1 MDLNH
6 ILLFVAVVSPLLVLA
21 RAWHPG
27 GTHRGW
33 IVAAVVVLVITAT
46 SWIFVRDEAGYVGGG
61 AWFFLLLLPAIGL
74 KKAAQLAAE
83 GRYQSARRLARLLR
97 ILHPTQELR
106 EQVRIFHVLESR
118 AVSGGETAP
127 PAWPQ
132 RRPRRLSGAPAVLT
146 VIVLNIAAF
155 VLELSQGDL
164 NDPRI
169 LHRLGALDW
178 EDVVIGH
185 EYWRLL
191 SALFIHAGL
200 LHLGFNL
207 FALYVLGPGLERT
220 IGALRFAVCYL
231 LSGLGSTIGVIGLTS
246 LGWVRP
252 SELVGAS
259 GCIMGIVGAWAGF
272 LLRHRQMPRAKERLL
287 NIIMI
292 VVIQIFFDLSTPQ
305 VSMSAHLCG
314 LLTGFVA
321 GFVISPRKSLDLS
334 YR

>member
-1 MDLNH
+1 VDLNH
-6 ILLFVAVVSPLLVLA
+6 ILLFIAVVSPLLVLA
-21 RAWHPG
+21 RAWRPG
-27 GTHRGW
+27 GTQRGW
-33 IVAAVVVLVITAT
+33 LVAATVVLAITAT
-46 SWIFVRDEAGYVGGG
+46 SWIFARDEAGYVGGG
-61 AWFFLLLLPAIGL
+61 AWFVLLLLPAIGL

-83 GRYQSARRLARLLR
+83 GHYKSARRLARLLQ

-118 AVSGGETAP
+118 ATSGGETVP
-127 PAWPQ
+127 PIWP
-132 RRPRRLSGAPAVLT
+132 RARARRLSGAPAVST
-146 VIVLNIAAF
+146 VIVLNIVAF

-164 NDPRI
+164 NDPQI

-178 EDVVIGH
+178 EDVVVGH
-185 EYWRLL
+185 EYWRLV

-207 FALYVLGPGLERT
+207 FALYVLGPALERM
-220 IGALRFAVCYL
+220 IGALRFTVCYL
-231 LSGLGSTIGVIGLTS
+231 LSGLGSTVGVIGLTS
-246 LGWVRP
+246 LGLVRP
-252 SELVGAS
+252 AELVGAS
-259 GCIMGIVGAWAGF
+259 GCIMGIVGSWAGF
-272 LLRHRQMPRAKERLL
+272 LLWHQHMPRAKERLL
-287 NIIMI
+287 NIVMI

-321 GFVISPRKSLDLS
+321 ALVISPRSTELS